1 MSLLRGQLFGQKPR
15 TEWRVVF
22 NCFQVKWILSQFHKL
37 YLNKKNWYITAAL
50 LQVGLVCATFGIS
63 GLICFNF
70 QPVLTWWRWGRLSS
84 PQLFI
89 SAAPA
94 LFNSTCCCKKKK
106 NIIPPLAV
114 VWWLCCCAP
123 SRPRSRRFVCIGA
136 ALGNSLFTLCVFVVD
151 SQPTHDST
159 LCVSLQ
165 EVRGAPSATAP
176 NKVSTCVFRAQKH
189 TA

>member
-50 LQVGLVCATFGIS
+50 LHVGLVCATFGIS
-63 GLICFNF
+63 GLIYFNF

-84 PQLFI
+84 PQLLI

-94 LFNSTCCCKKKK
+94 LFNSTCCCKKKHH
-106 NIIPPLAV
+106 PSTRCCLMTVLLCAV
-114 VWWLCCCAP
+114 KAAVEA
-123 SRPRSRRFVCIGA
+123 VCVHRCSVGQLIVY
-136 ALGNSLFTLCVFVVD
+136 SVCV
-151 SQPTHDST
+151 
-159 LCVSLQ
+159 CG
-165 EVRGAPSATAP
+165 R
-176 NKVSTCVFRAQKH
+176 
-189 TA
+189 